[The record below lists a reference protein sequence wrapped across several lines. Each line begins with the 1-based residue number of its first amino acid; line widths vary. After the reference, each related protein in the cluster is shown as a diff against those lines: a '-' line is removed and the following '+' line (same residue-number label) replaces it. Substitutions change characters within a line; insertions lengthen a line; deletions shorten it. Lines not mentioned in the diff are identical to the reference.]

1 MSKIHIGIN
10 LEFVLGNKV
19 MVGIANA
26 HREEWEMGVRDFAH
40 AEGRPGQPEAQ
51 IQALWAAYP
60 RLRAVRDHR
69 VKVIASDV
77 LVRPGPRMA
86 EAARALLALIHPE
99 IQLKAGAGKR
109 P

>member
-1 MSKIHIGIN
+1 MRILVTGGIGN
-10 LEFVLGNKV
+10 
-19 MVGIANA
+19 VG
-26 HREEWEMGVRDFAH
+26 RTLV
-40 AEGRPGQPEAQ
+40 AQ
-51 IQALWAAYP
+51 LVQ
-60 RLRAVRDHR
+60 HGHQ